1 MGKAVQHIH
10 SLTNFMNGQSII
22 LLVKEK
28 AGFLPFLHINDIFYA
43 VFHNLHLGIKGF
55 AEEALP
61 RLHALLPAHLRI
73 TAFIHAADMDAVLQ
87 HSFDEQA
94 QNRFLHAVNP
104 HRKRLYHKHIGEFIH
119 NQTGQKI
126 RFPENNT
133 AGGNIHRPFAVIPC
147 RLYSGAQKCLI
158 NHRILISAHHTNG
171 DFGIV
176 IIKACPHGIAVKILH
191 RNQLA
196 IDRILRH
203 CGNFIIE
210 YPKTARLKHTPFA
223 LFQCCNR

>member
-43 VFHNLHLGIKGF
+43 VFHICTLVSKGSLRKPFQGCMPSCLRTFASLRSYTPRIWMPSSSIASMSRRRIVSFMRSIPIARDCTTSTSENL
-55 AEEALP
+55 
-61 RLHALLPAHLRI
+61 
-73 TAFIHAADMDAVLQ
+73 
-87 HSFDEQA
+87 
-94 QNRFLHAVNP
+94 
-104 HRKRLYHKHIGEFIH
+104 IH

-158 NHRILISAHHTNG
+158 QS
-171 DFGIV
+171 
-176 IIKACPHGIAVKILH
+176 PHPYF
-191 RNQLA
+191 
-196 IDRILRH
+196 
-203 CGNFIIE
+203 CSSYE
-210 YPKTARLKHTPFA
+210 W
-223 LFQCCNR
+223 